1 MAEPM
6 PESVDQTVQACIA
19 TGEYCGALD
28 LLARTYLETVYRYCF
43 RMLNGDAGRAR
54 DVTQQVFEEV
64 CRGIAAYRGE
74 ASAKTWLLGI
84 ARNQCLKEID
94 VRARHRSMLRDNLEH
109 VATQVHTAPALGSEA
124 AMLSHEWLTRLQWA
138 LDQLESEERSLLVMR
153 FGIGVGR
160 ELSATEI
167 AQILGLSRASAYR
180 KLQEALTRLR
190 RVMYDDAG

>member
-1 MAEPM
+1 M
-6 PESVDQTVQACIA
+6 PASVDQTVQACIA
-19 TGEYCGALD
+19 TGEYRGALD
-28 LLARTYLETVYRYCF
+28 LLAHTYLETVYRYCF
-43 RMLNGDAGRAR
+43 RMLNGDAGHAR

-64 CRGIAAYRGE
+64 CRGIVAYRGD

-94 VRARHRSMLRDNLEH
+94 VRARHRSMLRGNLEH
-109 VATQVHTAPALGSEA
+109 VAMQAHTAPTLGSEA

-153 FGIGVGR
+153 FGIGVGH

-180 KLQEALTRLR
+180 KLQEALARLR
-190 RVMYDDAG
+190 RVMYDEAG